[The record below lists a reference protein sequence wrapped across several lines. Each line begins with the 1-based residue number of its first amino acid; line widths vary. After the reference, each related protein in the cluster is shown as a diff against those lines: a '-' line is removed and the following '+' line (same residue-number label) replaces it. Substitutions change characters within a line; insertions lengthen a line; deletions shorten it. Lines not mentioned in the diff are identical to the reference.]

1 MSISPEDIRALVR
14 DKYDGDTGA
23 DITADIA
30 RLSAGEPLAYVIGW
44 VPFLGCRIDLASRP
58 LIPRMETE
66 YWAEKLIEHLK
77 ERFGDKAFTL
87 LDLCAG
93 SGAIGIAV
101 LHALPN
107 ARVSFAELHEE
118 HLPEI
123 RENAERN
130 GIDAG
135 RSEIIKSDLF
145 ESLERA
151 RFDIIATN
159 PPYVPSEREL
169 DASVRA
175 YEPHE
180 ALYSG
185 IDGLDHIRKIVS
197 DVREHLS
204 PSGELWLECDI
215 AHAEE
220 VRTLALAGGAR
231 SATINDD
238 QYGRPRYLVSYY
250 S

>member
-14 DKYDGDTGA
+14 DKYDGDTSA
-23 DITADIA
+23 DIAADIA

-44 VPFLGCRIDLASRP
+44 IPFLGCRIHLASRP
-58 LIPRMETE
+58 LIPRVETE
-66 YWAEKLIEHLK
+66 YWSEKLIKHL
-77 ERFGDKAFTL
+77 EARFGDAPFTL

-101 LHALPN
+101 LNALPN
-107 ARVSFAELHEE
+107 ARVTFAELHEK

-123 RENAERN
+123 RENVERS

-135 RSEIIKSDLF
+135 RGEIIKSDLF
-145 ESLERA
+145 ESLEGV

-169 DASVRA
+169 DASVCA

-185 IDGLDHIRKIVS
+185 TDGLGHIRKIVS
-197 DVREHLS
+197 DAREHLL

-220 VRTLALAGGAR
+220 VRTLATAGGALR
-231 SATINDD
+231 ATINDD

-250 S
+250 P